1 MNILIISRPLS
12 PPWNEG
18 GKNLAYGIIKNI
30 KEHNF
35 YVFTIE
41 DTVDFGRNVIPIKLP
56 KTKGSK
62 YTSFLE
68 ISWLHK
74 ILIFLTLL
82 KNDKHIDLYHFIF
95 THNSICSLYANIISK
110 LKSKPTIQN
119 LTTYSSKQNW
129 DNKRNIF
136 ADSIVVFTK
145 FRKDSL
151 KKKGFKN
158 VVNINLGVDPKK
170 FNPKRNVKSL
180 KSKLKIANEPII
192 LFAGHYLLSGV
203 SEQLVLIVN
212 KVIKKIPNVK
222 FIFACRLQSKQDFII
237 KKGMIRKFLR
247 LGIDKSI
254 IFIDHVKN
262 MHNLINLCDIGI
274 YPTTT
279 EYPKLE
285 VPMVLLELMSS
296 GKPVIITDIPPQND
310 IMKYDKRI
318 GIVVKKGDVK
328 EFSNAII
335 RLIKNKKLRETMG
348 KRGRQ
353 VILKH
358 YNIRKIAKKYKKL
371 YEDTI
376 KWR

>member
-1 MNILIISRPLS
+1 
-12 PPWNEG
+12 
-18 GKNLAYGIIKNI
+18 
-30 KEHNF
+30 
-35 YVFTIE
+35 
-41 DTVDFGRNVIPIKLP
+41 
-56 KTKGSK
+56 
-62 YTSFLE
+62 
-68 ISWLHK
+68 
-74 ILIFLTLL
+74 
-82 KNDKHIDLYHFIF
+82 
-95 THNSICSLYANIISK
+95 
-110 LKSKPTIQN
+110 
-119 LTTYSSKQNW
+119 
-129 DNKRNIF
+129 
-136 ADSIVVFTK
+136 
-145 FRKDSL
+145 
-151 KKKGFKN
+151 
-158 VVNINLGVDPKK
+158 
-170 FNPKRNVKSL
+170 
-180 KSKLKIANEPII
+180 
-192 LFAGHYLLSGV
+192 
-203 SEQLVLIVN
+203 
-212 KVIKKIPNVK
+212 
-222 FIFACRLQSKQDFII
+222 
-237 KKGMIRKFLR
+237 MIRKFLR